1 MDRTRVR
8 FVALTEWLVAAA
20 CVAAAIAA
28 AGVFAG
34 DLRTVR
40 PIVPVIAGAAP
51 VAVAPPQLHPGA
63 IALPL
68 LALPDSKELSVGSP
82 ASVLDALGPFAQDGP
97 TVTER
102 DAGKVRETRRYRYA
116 GIDFVVV
123 TSGDRIIALY
133 R

>member
-1 MDRTRVR
+1 MERTRVR
-8 FVALTEWLVAAA
+8 FVALSEWLVAAA
-20 CVAAAIAA
+20 CVAGAIAA

-34 DLRTVR
+34 EFRTVR

-51 VAVAPPQLHPGA
+51 VAVAPPTLHPGA
-63 IALPL
+63 IVLPL
-68 LALPDSKELSVGSP
+68 LVLPDAKELSVGSP
-82 ASVLDALGPFAQDGP
+82 TSVLDALGPFAQDGP

-102 DAGKVRETRRYRYA
+102 EGGKVRETRRYRYA
-116 GIDFVVV
+116 GVEFVVV

>member
-1 MDRTRVR
+1 MERTRVR
-8 FVALTEWLVAAA
+8 LVALSEWLVAAA
-20 CVAAAIAA
+20 CVAGAMAA

-34 DLRTVR
+34 EFRSVR
-40 PIVPVIAGAAP
+40 AVVPVIAGAAP

-68 LALPDSKELSVGSP
+68 LVLPDSKELTVGSP
-82 ASVLDALGPFAQDGP
+82 VSVLDTLGPFAQDGP

-102 DAGKVRETRRYRYA
+102 DGGKVRETRRYRY
-116 GIDFVVV
+116 GGVDFVAV
-123 TSGDRIIALY
+123 TAGDRIIALY